1 MMTLRVGNNL
11 WMEGTEQMKKPMRM
25 FFLLAGILS
34 LVLGTVVPAFADDQQ
49 QSGSIEIH
57 IDGKVYKDGAQ
68 ALAENKDFQGT
79 CVDAVG
85 FGGKAVR
92 NCTSQG
98 TVETNRKE
106 TAKTGSIAAGDTPD
120 EVLARIK
127 KNVSD
132 QWPGQYS
139 LQKTL
144 VDAHIKSWEKLQRN
158 YTDIPDT
165 VFFEI
170 RNRKAREWPDQYS
183 LQETLVDADVKAWKE
198 LNQ

>member
-49 QSGSIEIH
+49 QSGSVEIH
-57 IDGKVYKDGAQ
+57 IDGKVYQNADQ
-68 ALAENKDFQGT
+68 AIAENKDFQGT
-79 CVDAVG
+79 CVDTLG
-85 FGGKAVR
+85 FGGKMVR
-92 NCTSQG
+92 KCTSQG
-98 TVETNRKE
+98 AVETNRL
-106 TAKTGSIAAGDTPD
+106 TATAGDIPD

-127 KNVSD
+127 KNAAD

-144 VDAHIKSWEKLQRN
+144 VDAHVKSWEKLQHN
-158 YTDIPDT
+158 YTDIPDS

-170 RNRKAREWPDQYS
+170 RDRKAREWPDQYS
-183 LQETLVDADVKAWKE
+183 LQETLVDADAKAWKE
-198 LNQ
+198 LTR